1 MTWYR
6 GRRSGLA
13 LTALAVAA
21 IGVTA
26 LAYRQAKAAAEAQP
40 APTGEGAP
48 KADGA
53 ALRVKCLNNVKQ
65 LGLAELMYASDYDEL
80 YPPANRWCDATYP
93 YIKSWELHHCPAD
106 TAAFS
111 YAMNHKLSRV
121 SLSKVAEPMHTICLY
136 ESSTG
141 RKNECDQ
148 HGSPGDSVPVP
159 PRHQG
164 GNNFGFVDGHA
175 KSLEPEATP
184 LDLYHLVKEE
194 PHGAPPG
201 DTKWAK

>member
-1 MTWYR
+1 MQY
-6 GRRSGLA
+6 LA
-13 LTALAVAA
+13 TAV
-21 IGVTA
+21 
-26 LAYRQAKAAAEAQP
+26 Q
-40 APTGEGAP
+40 
-48 KADGA
+48 
-53 ALRVKCLNNVKQ
+53 
-65 LGLAELMYASDYDEL
+65 MYVQDYDER
-80 YPPANRWCDATYP
+80 YPPADKWCDVTYLG
-93 YIKSWELHHCPAD
+93 YVTGWELYRCPAD
-106 TAAFS
+106 AAAFS

-121 SLSKVAEPMHTICLY
+121 SESQITERMHTVCLY

-164 GNNFGFVDGHA
+164 GNNYAFVDGHG
-175 KSLEPEATP
+175 KWLRPEAVP
-184 LDLYHLVKEE
+184 LDLYRLVKEE